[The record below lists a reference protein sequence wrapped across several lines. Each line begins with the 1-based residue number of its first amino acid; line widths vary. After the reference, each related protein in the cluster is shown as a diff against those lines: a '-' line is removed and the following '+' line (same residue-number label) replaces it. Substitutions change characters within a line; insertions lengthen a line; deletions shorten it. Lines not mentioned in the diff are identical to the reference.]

1 MLLTKLFFA
10 PGMKRLAGK
19 ERFDGHGAAV
29 DLAFFYREIDGAAA
43 LIAEHDGKF
52 GAHRFF
58 QKFGKIETRAR
69 SAAGAAFGRLAGF
82 ANILDGFVQ
91 TIGAHIKLVFALRRR
106 ADETVLAPI
115 VLDFFASDDLIE
127 IKCRSDPAESK
138 SVRLGDGEDIVGGD
152 HRAGSRH
159 ALDNKTRIAGNVFRH
174 VLGDEPRPQI
184 VHVAGGIAGHD
195 ANGFALE
202 VRRLG
207 VNDSNLKKEERN
219 CQYQRLHDYP
229 PSYANE
235 KYGSVISLVPHR
247 SLITNT
253 SRRSIVG

>member
-1 MLLTKLFFA
+1 
-10 PGMKRLAGK
+10 MKRLAGK

-58 QKFGKIETRAR
+58 QKFGKVETRAR

-82 ANILDGFVQ
+82 ANILDGFVR

-115 VLDFFASDDLIE
+115 ILDFLASDDLIE
-127 IKCRSDPAESK
+127 IESRSDPSESQG
-138 SVRLGDGEDIVGGD
+138 VRLGDTSDIICGD

-159 ALDNKTRIAGNVFRH
+159 VLDNKTRIAGNVFRH

-184 VHVAGGIAGHD
+184 VHVAGGITGHD
-195 ANGFALE
+195 SNRLSLE
-202 VRRLG
+202 VGCL
-207 VNDSNLKKEERN
+207 SLYSENLKKDERN
-219 CQYQRLHDYP
+219 RQRQRLHGCP
-229 PSYANE
+229 PKLLQTTQSSQ
-235 KYGSVISLVPHR
+235 GP
-247 SLITNT
+247 LITNPSDWSMAT
-253 SRRSIVG
+253 ISVLYLQYCPLTAYHD